1 MNRLLP
7 VTGVTLLMALLPAV
21 SLAQNTNTPSPPTP
35 RTAEGTP
42 DLTGVW
48 QVGSTRRGPW
58 QDGLITDAVIAGGA
72 RPAGDA
78 QSEDNKDA
86 NRPPAREPAP
96 YQPWAA
102 KKVLE
107 SFNRRAIDDP
117 TAICLPPGVPRVN
130 SVGLFPMQ
138 IVQTPKTIVM
148 LYEYLGV
155 FRIIPIGA
163 QHPDDLEPSF
173 MGDSVGHWEGD
184 TLVVDVTG
192 FNDKTWLIGAGT
204 FHSDALHV
212 TERWTR
218 VDKDTIRYEAVMEDT
233 KVLTKP
239 WTFRTT
245 IMLREGT
252 RLREYECE
260 ENNVDRARYQQLL
273 KNESLF
279 RRK

>member
-1 MNRLLP
+1 MRLFCW
-7 VTGVTLLMALLPAV
+7 TMLLTVGAV
-21 SLAQNTNTPSPPTP
+21 SAWAQAP
-35 RTAEGTP
+35 RKEASTVPRATDGKP

-48 QVGSTRRGPW
+48 QAGSNRRGSW
-58 QDGLITDAVIAGGA
+58 EETNTNGGVGAGVAPTPGA
-72 RPAGDA
+72 P
-78 QSEDNKDA
+78 
-86 NRPPAREPAP
+86 PPAREPAP

-117 TAICLPPGVPRVN
+117 TARCLPPGVPRAT

-138 IVQTPKTIVM
+138 IVQTPQTIVM
-148 LYEYLGV
+148 MYEYLNT
-155 FRIIPIGA
+155 FRTIPINA
-163 QHPDDLEPSF
+163 KHPDDLEPSF

-184 TLVVDVTG
+184 TLVVDVTS

-204 FHSDALHV
+204 FHSEDLHV
-212 TERWTR
+212 TERYTR
-218 VDKDTIRYEAVMEDT
+218 VDKDTIRYEATMEDP

-239 WTFRTT
+239 WVFRTT

-252 RLREYECE
+252 RLREYICE
-260 ENNVDRARYQQLL
+260 ENNQDLLRYEELL
-273 KNESLF
+273 KDESVF

>member
-1 MNRLLP
+1 MKRLLSLIEVALIAALIP
-7 VTGVTLLMALLPAV
+7 VTVP
-21 SLAQNTNTPSPPTP
+21 AQNDTAPSPPTP
-35 RTAEGTP
+35 RTSEGTP

-48 QVGSTRRGPW
+48 QVGRTQRGPW
-58 QDGLITDAVIAGGA
+58 QDFDSVNASGA
-72 RPAGDA
+72 QQKKDTPRLPA
-78 QSEDNKDA
+78 
-86 NRPPAREPAP
+86 PEPAP

-107 SFNRRAIDDP
+107 SYNRRAIDDP
-117 TAICLPPGVPRVN
+117 SVQCLPPGVPRVN

-148 LYEYLGV
+148 LYEYLNV
-155 FRIIPIGA
+155 FRTITIGA
-163 QHPDDLEPSF
+163 KHPDDLEPSF

-204 FHSDALHV
+204 FHSEALHV

-218 VDKDTIRYEAVMEDT
+218 ADKDTMHYEAVMEDP

-239 WTFRTT
+239 WVYRTT

-260 ENNVDRARYQQLL
+260 ENNQDLARYQELL

>member
-1 MNRLLP
+1 MRHLLP
-7 VTGVTLLMALLPAV
+7 LFACAALLAVVLPAP
-21 SLAQNTNTPSPPTP
+21 LPAQSAGAAASAVP
-35 RTAEGTP
+35 RTSDGMP

-48 QVGSTRRGPW
+48 QVGSTRRGTWEEANSGDPLGGPAPGAAPPK
-58 QDGLITDAVIAGGA
+58 DG
-72 RPAGDA
+72 R
-78 QSEDNKDA
+78 
-86 NRPPAREPAP
+86 RPPAREPAP

-102 KKVLE
+102 KKGLE

-117 TAICLPPGVPRVN
+117 TAVCLAPGVPRVN

-148 LYEYLGV
+148 LYEYLNV
-155 FRIIPIGA
+155 FRIIPIGSK
-163 QHPDDLEPSF
+163 HPDDLEPSF
-173 MGDSVGHWEGD
+173 MGDSVGRWEGD

-204 FHSDALHV
+204 FHSGALHV
-212 TERWTR
+212 TERWTPERWTR
-218 VDKDTIRYEAVMEDT
+218 VDKDTIRYEATMEDP

-239 WTFRTT
+239 WAYRTS

-260 ENNVDRARYQQLL
+260 ENNVDRERYQDLL